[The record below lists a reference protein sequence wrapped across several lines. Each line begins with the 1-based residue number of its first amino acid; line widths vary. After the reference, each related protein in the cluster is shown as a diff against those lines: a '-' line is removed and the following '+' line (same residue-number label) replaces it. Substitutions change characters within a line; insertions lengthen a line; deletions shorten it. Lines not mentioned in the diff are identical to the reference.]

1 MDLGKNNCKMGA
13 LLPSPLWISL
23 PFIPTCQFC
32 CIGVRHLLGFLL
44 QRRVQQVPI
53 WLDSNN
59 LGRQAANTIFQN
71 SGLSWREQEKHIFQR
86 EGSTFHI
93 FTFTPSVSS
102 WVRVRLFPHS
112 SLHQPHTKGAV
123 FQVPAAGPSWP
134 VCAITMDLKIS
145 IQKLSQQSSTAT
157 PSKHVRRQRTCLAER
172 HLSWFRCW
180 RGAWVSCMWCKLC
193 TNHHKILRLQY

>member
-1 MDLGKNNCKMGA
+1 MIKMDLGKNNCKMGA

-32 CIGVRHLLGFLL
+32 YIGVRHLLGFLL

-71 SGLSWREQEKHIFQR
+71 SGLSWREQEKHIIQR

-102 WVRVRLFPHS
+102 WVRVQLFPHRQFPS
-112 SLHQPHTKGAV
+112 PTAHQRGSIPSASCGSILTSLRHHHGLEDKHSETIT
-123 FQVPAAGPSWP
+123 
-134 VCAITMDLKIS
+134 AI
-145 IQKLSQQSSTAT
+145 
-157 PSKHVRRQRTCLAER
+157 
-172 HLSWFRCW
+172 
-180 RGAWVSCMWCKLC
+180 
-193 TNHHKILRLQY
+193 